1 MNLLVVD
8 RRRTPWL
15 TPWGVLGTLFVL
27 ASLLLLM
34 LIAKVGWE
42 TSSTFNA
49 AGLLGVLG
57 SPGDLAAG
65 GRSSWVASQAIIGI
79 PVLLIA
85 LLAAFGI
92 ASLALPGTM
101 TNYWMKYLTLPANA
115 GKKRVAIKEL
125 RSAKDPGAL
134 LVLID
139 IAMDPAEDEQV
150 RRAAA
155 EAVTDMRQDWINGP
169 GLESAIASDDPRGIV
184 EVLTTAFERRGKFR
198 AQSAFTIGRQHMRL
212 GRYADAREWL
222 EKARRRDAKLMLFGD
237 RVDRLIQDC
246 NDRLLAEGDAMY
258 AAGEYHG
265 AREHYA
271 LLSQGLDDREK
282 RRFAVFLRS
291 ACVYC
296 KLKDYRDADEA
307 VLLALRFDQE
317 TDKSLALIDLL
328 QRLPGHNAKT
338 ANAKEAPMALT
349 RKIDRCVA
357 SLMDGLSAKRNPGPT
372 EITGTQG
379 IVSH

>member
-222 EKARRRDAKLMLFGD
+222 EKARRRDAKP
-237 RVDRLIQDC
+237 C
-246 NDRLLAEGDAMY
+246 
-258 AAGEYHG
+258 
-265 AREHYA
+265 
-271 LLSQGLDDREK
+271 
-282 RRFAVFLRS
+282 
-291 ACVYC
+291 
-296 KLKDYRDADEA
+296 
-307 VLLALRFDQE
+307 
-317 TDKSLALIDLL
+317 SLATASIGSFRTATTDSWPKAT
-328 QRLPGHNAKT
+328 QCTRRENTTGPGNTMPFCLKVSTTGKNGVSQSFSGPPACT
-338 ANAKEAPMALT
+338 AN
-349 RKIDRCVA
+349 
-357 SLMDGLSAKRNPGPT
+357 
-372 EITGTQG
+372 
-379 IVSH
+379 